1 MRGRTVVAAGLFF
14 GIALLSA
21 VSSLAADASKVLRVA
36 FNAAETGF
44 DPPTVNDNYSYM
56 VCDAI
61 FDSLYTYDYF
71 ARPPRLVPNT
81 AAALPEITDGGRT
94 FTVRVKPGIRFAD
107 DPAFKGKPRELTAD
121 DYAYSFKRIFDP
133 RVRSGSLFIF
143 EHQLVGLDDVL
154 AKARRTNAF
163 DYDAP
168 IDGLQVLDRYTLR
181 LRFKNP
187 YYLFRHWLT
196 TVPLAAVARE
206 VVVAHQ
212 DESHRAMDHPVGT
225 GPYRLK
231 EWTRAQKIVLEANPG
246 YRQETYPAPAAG
258 SEPGD
263 AAIAK
268 GLVGRRLPLVG
279 RVEISIIEEAQ
290 PRLLLFDAGKLDY
303 LELPSSL
310 ASRVLAGDILRPEY
324 TKRGVVLNRQMSP
337 SISFIYFNMDDP
349 VVGGLAPEKVALRR
363 AIGLGFDR
371 STFIQIIRSGQAV
384 PATQLAPP
392 GFVGYDPAIPAK
404 DEYDPAAAR
413 ALLDKFGYK
422 DRDGDGYRETPDG
435 KQLTLVRASTT
446 DAEARAIDELWKRD
460 MDAIGIR
467 TTFVKQKW
475 PELNRMAEAGQ
486 LMMWGLGNVAAIPD
500 ADTFYFLLYSGN
512 IPSSNYA
519 RFRLEEFD
527 RLYEQSRSLADDGVR
542 TALFHRMNDL
552 IHAYAPWIINVHS
565 YDNVLTQ
572 PWLKGFKPD
581 PLLRYQWKFYDIA
594 PR

>member
-1 MRGRTVVAAGLFF
+1 MRARTVVAAGLCAVT
-14 GIALLSA
+14 ALLPA
-21 VSSLAADASKVLRVA
+21 APSLAADSSKTLRVA

-44 DPPTVNDNYSYM
+44 DPQAINDNYSYM

-81 AAALPEITDGGRT
+81 AAALPEITDDGRT
-94 FTVRVKPGIRFAD
+94 FTIRLKPGIHFAD
-107 DPAFKGKPRELTAD
+107 DAAFKGQQRELIAE
-121 DYAYSFKRIFDP
+121 DYAFSFKRIFDP
-133 RVRSGSLFIF
+133 RVRSPSLFIF

-168 IDGLQVLDRYTLR
+168 IEGLRVLDRYTLR
-181 LRFKNP
+181 LKFRNP

-196 TVPLAAVARE
+196 YVSLAAVSRE
-206 VVVAHQ
+206 VVTAHQ
-212 DESHRAMDHPVGT
+212 DEARRVMEHPVGT
-225 GPYRLK
+225 GPYRMK
-231 EWTRAQKIVLEANPG
+231 EWTRAQRIVLEANPG
-246 YRQETYPAPAAG
+246 YRQETYPAPG
-258 SEPGD
+258 PSSEPGD

-268 GLVGRRLPLVG
+268 GLAGKRLPLVG
-279 RVEISIIEEAQ
+279 RVEISIVEEAQ
-290 PRLLLFDAGKLDY
+290 PRLLLFDAGRLDY
-303 LELPSSL
+303 LELPSSI
-310 ASRVLAGDILRPEY
+310 ASRVLAGDALRPEY
-324 TKRGVVLNRQMSP
+324 AQRGVTLQRQFSP
-337 SISFIYFNMDDP
+337 STSYIYFNMDDP
-349 VVGGLAPEKVALRR
+349 VVGGFAPEKVALRR
-363 AIGLGFDR
+363 AIALGYDR
-371 STFIQIIRSGQAV
+371 GSYIRIIRSGQAV
-384 PATQLAPP
+384 PATQLPPP
-392 GFVGYDPAIPAK
+392 GFVGYDPSIPAK
-404 DEYDPAAAR
+404 DEYDAAAAR

-435 KQLTLVRASTT
+435 KLLTLVRASTT
-446 DAEARAIDELWKRD
+446 DAEARAMDEQWKRD

-486 LMMWGLGNVAAIPD
+486 LMMFGLGNVASIPD

-519 RFRLEEFD
+519 RLRHAEFD
-527 RLYEQSRSLADDGVR
+527 RLYEQSRMLADDSVR
-542 TALFHRMNDL
+542 TALFHKMNDL
-552 IHAYAPWIINVHS
+552 VHAYAPWIINVHA

-581 PLLRYQWKFYDIA
+581 PLLRYQWKYYDVE

>member
-1 MRGRTVVAAGLFF
+1 MLVAAASIFS
-14 GIALLSA
+14 IALLSA
-21 VSSLAADASKVLRVA
+21 APSLAADPSKVLRVA

-81 AAALPEITDGGRT
+81 AAALPEITDDGRT
-94 FTVRVKPGIRFAD
+94 FTIRVKPGIHFAD
-107 DPAFKGKPRELTAD
+107 DPAFMGKPRELTAD
-121 DYAYSFKRIFDP
+121 DYAYSFKRLFDP
-133 RVRSGSLFIF
+133 RVRSPSLFIF

-154 AKARRTNAF
+154 AKARRTNTF

-168 IDGLQVLDRYTLR
+168 IEGLQVLDRYTLR
-181 LRFKNP
+181 LKFRSP

-206 VVVAHQ
+206 VVAAHR
-212 DESHRAMDHPVGT
+212 DESQRAMEHPVGT

-231 EWTRAQKIVLEANPG
+231 EWTRAQKIVLEQNPG
-246 YRQETYPAPAAG
+246 FRQETYPAPAAG

-263 AAIAK
+263 AAIAE
-268 GLVGRRLPLVG
+268 GLVGKRLPLVG

-303 LELPSSL
+303 LELPSSI
-310 ASRVLAGDILRPEY
+310 ASRVLVGDALRPEY
-324 TKRGVVLNRQMSP
+324 AKRSVVLNRQMSP
-337 SISFIYFNMDDP
+337 STSFIYFNMEDP
-349 VVGGLAPEKVALRR
+349 IVGGFAPEKIALRR
-363 AIGLGFDR
+363 AIGLGYDR
-371 STFIQIIRSGQAV
+371 SSFIRIIRSGQAV

-392 GFVGYDPAIPAK
+392 GFVGYDPTIPAK

-446 DAEARAIDELWKRD
+446 DGEARAIDEQWKRD

-467 TTFVKQKW
+467 TTFLKQKW
-475 PELNRMAEAGQ
+475 PELNRMGEAGQ

-519 RFRLEEFD
+519 RFRQAEFD
-527 RLYEQSRSLADDGVR
+527 RLYEQSRSLVDDRER
-542 TALFHRMNDL
+542 TSLFHKMNDL
-552 IHAYAPWIINVHS
+552 IHAYAPWIINVHT

-581 PLLRYQWKFYDIA
+581 PLLRYQWKFYDVA